1 MSEIDVVKID
11 DFIKTVQYDF
21 SVKNYIKY
29 AIIDKK
35 TSALNWIVN
44 SI

>member
-11 DFIKTVQYDF
+11 DFIKKVQYDF

-35 TSALNWIVN
+35 TGALN
-44 SI
+44 